1 MIPIEPFTVL
11 AHMGGNDWFIELG
24 LPLVVLVGLYFWSQR
39 GDRAKRGAA
48 EARKAAGDTAYFDAL
63 PDKDLVNLVDALQQQ
78 TDRDANDDT
87 LLAGVRA
94 ELARRGV
101 RRA

>member
-1 MIPIEPFTVL
+1 MIPIEPFTVI
-11 AHMGGNDWFIELG
+11 AHMGGDDWFIELG
-24 LPLVVLVGLYFWSQR
+24 LPLVVLAGLYFWSQR
-39 GDRAKRGAA
+39 GDRAMRKSA
-48 EARKAAGDTAYFDAL
+48 EARKTAGDAAYFQAL

-78 TDRDANDDT
+78 TDRDLNDDT

-101 RRA
+101 RQS